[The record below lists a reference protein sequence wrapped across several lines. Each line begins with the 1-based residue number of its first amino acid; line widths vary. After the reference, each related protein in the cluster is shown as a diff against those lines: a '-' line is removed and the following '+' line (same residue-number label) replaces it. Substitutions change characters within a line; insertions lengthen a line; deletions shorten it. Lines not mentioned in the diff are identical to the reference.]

1 MVEER
6 TRLTSRGEGGSRR
19 ARPQKRNDDENL
31 RSKAAGPECDADEM
45 NLPPLGAKNCGAQP
59 ELQKKRPASLQAAS
73 VLVLMG
79 GIEPSTY

>member
-19 ARPQKRNDDENL
+19 AWPQKRDDDENL

-45 NLPPLGAKNCGAQP
+45 SFRL
-59 ELQKKRPASLQAAS
+59 
-73 VLVLMG
+73 
-79 GIEPSTY
+79 